1 MSEQQITRRDA
12 IKRAAYMAPVILTVL
27 AAPSFASAGSGSAP
41 SAESESAPSAESG
54 SAGFGKPK
62 DKPRKIK

>member
-12 IKRAAYMAPVILTVL
+12 IKRAAYIAPVVLTVL

-41 SAESESAPSAESG
+41 SPESG